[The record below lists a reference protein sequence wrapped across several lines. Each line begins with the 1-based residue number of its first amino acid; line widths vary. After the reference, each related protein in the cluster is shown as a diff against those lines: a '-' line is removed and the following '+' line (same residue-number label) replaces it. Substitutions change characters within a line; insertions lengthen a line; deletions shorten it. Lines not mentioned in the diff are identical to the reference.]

1 MMLVP
6 KLAAWF
12 EAWKL
17 ETKGG
22 FKWSE
27 KLVSS

>member
-1 MMLVP
+1 MLVSE
-6 KLAAWF
+6 LSAWF
-12 EAWKL
+12 ETRKL

-22 FKWSE
+22 FKWSK